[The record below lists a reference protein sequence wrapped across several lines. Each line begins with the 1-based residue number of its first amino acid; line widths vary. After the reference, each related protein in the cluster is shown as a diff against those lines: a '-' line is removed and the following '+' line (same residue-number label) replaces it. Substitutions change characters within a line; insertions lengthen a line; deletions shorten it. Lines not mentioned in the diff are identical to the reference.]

1 MKALRTASALPATAI
16 ALLALPPIA
25 GAQYVVPPDNSAVN
39 QYTETVPTAGGGQD
53 TDRHGGGNRSPAE
66 VLGTRNAR
74 RLGAQGSQGREAAEV
89 AAATAP
95 DVSASSSPATGT
107 PDAAKHEQGG
117 EGNTRGGGAETA
129 PPGIPPSSSDPSG
142 SSGLD
147 EVIAQATGSSSSG
160 EMGLFLPLVILGAFT
175 WSIGYF
181 WRQRKRVG

>member
-1 MKALRTASALPATAI
+1 MKALRTASASLATAI
-16 ALLALPPIA
+16 AFLALPPIA
-25 GAQYVVPPDNSAVN
+25 AAQYVVPPDNSAVN

-53 TDRHGGGNRSPAE
+53 TDRHGGGKRSPAE
-66 VLGTRNAR
+66 VLGARNAR
-74 RLGAQGSQGREAAEV
+74 RLGAQGPQGRAAAEV

-95 DVSASSSPATGT
+95 DVGASSPPATAT
-107 PDAAKHEQGG
+107 PGAARHEQGG
-117 EGNTRGGGAETA
+117 RGSPRRRGSENA
-129 PPGIPPSSSDPSG
+129 PAGSSSSSSDPSG

-160 EMGLFLPLVILGAFT
+160 EMGLFLPLVILAALA

>member
-1 MKALRTASALPATAI
+1 MPAIAI

-39 QYTETVPTAGGGQD
+39 QYTETIPTAGGGQD

-66 VLGTRNAR
+66 VLGTRNAH
-74 RLGAQGSQGREAAEV
+74 RLDAQGSQGREAAEV

-95 DVSASSSPATGT
+95 DVSASGSPATGV
-107 PDAAKHEQGG
+107 PDAAKQEQVDK
-117 EGNTRGGGAETA
+117 GNARDGGAKTT
-129 PPGIPPSSSDPSG
+129 PPEIPPSSSDPSG

-160 EMGLFLPLVILGAFT
+160 EMGLLLPLLIVAAFA

-181 WRQRKRVG
+181 WRQRKQVG